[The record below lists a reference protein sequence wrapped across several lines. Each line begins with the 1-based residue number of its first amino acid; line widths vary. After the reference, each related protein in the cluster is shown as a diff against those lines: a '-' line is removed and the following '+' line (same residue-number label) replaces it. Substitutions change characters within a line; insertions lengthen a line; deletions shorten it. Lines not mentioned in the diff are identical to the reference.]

1 MADAQISFG
10 IDTRELF
17 AGLQNAS
24 AQTQQVITK
33 LEQDAKRLGDALV
46 NNMSK
51 GAGGVQNSKRELQGF
66 IEENKRAL
74 AAMQLNGEAGTKA
87 YKAIEDSVKKAQQ
100 EVAKI
105 DDAAKKVDASLAGIG
120 DGGNAATGKIG
131 GMFSGLTDKIP
142 GLSGGLGNLG
152 GSFQSLAGG
161 VTGLVPGL
169 GSLTGVLA
177 GGGITAGIAAVGA
190 GVAYAIDKGKEF
202 ETQLASLSSI
212 TGVSGAGLQD
222 LGNKAQIMASKFGT
236 DASANID
243 AFKTILSK
251 LGPDIAKSPEALNSM
266 AESVNTLSK
275 ATGDTPGAATEALT
289 GALLQFGVDLQ
300 DPKNAADAMAVA
312 MNTLA
317 AGAKFG
323 ASEVPEVAAAI
334 NVAGVAASKSKVSF
348 EETNSAIQIL
358 AAGGKVG
365 AEAGTSLR
373 NVLNKLG
380 EGRFLPKDTAKE
392 LEKAGVDINKLGDT
406 SITFSERLRELQKI
420 QSDAAL
426 TTKLFGT
433 DSAAASILIKGA
445 LNDTG
450 SGMDALTK
458 NVTGTQTATEQAAI
472 NMATFAETLARVKSN
487 IDNFAISFYQG
498 IQQVFGMIGEAVGP
512 SMSRLFD
519 AVGGTWQRIWS
530 VVGPI
535 LTLIGGGI
543 ISAIS
548 TAINVVVETV
558 TIAYNVF
565 VSVFDGIVNAVQPI
579 IDAFSEVGKI
589 IGDALGFGD
598 KGGETLDFMAIFQS
612 VLNGVGDA
620 IRFVADL
627 ISGALSGA
635 ISFVLTPVRFLAE
648 VIGSVITKVAEW
660 IKQSGI
666 LETVIGAVT
675 SAVDFFQG
683 IIQSIE
689 GAFNAVIA
697 TVNDLI
703 GFWNEMTSIVNLSGN
718 VWQGFQSA
726 LNSVWEI
733 IKNVANAIFDFGAN
747 IITTYLIE
755 PVKAAIGWVTGIVS
769 KIGEWVLSFGA
780 VQGVISIL
788 RNAAAGVSGFF
799 ANIGSYIDTVKMAI
813 GGIVSALNEVGNLVS
828 EFFGAISRADFS
840 GAYNV
845 VANSINRISS
855 AYKEG
860 QETAGKYLQAQK
872 EQEAQAASMARVL
885 DKLAGSS
892 TNAANKQVVLND
904 FIVQQP
910 DGTKPP
916 PGGDDDTEEK
926 EKGKTAKTITEFQ
939 KRKAAYDEFARGLE
953 IARDTE
959 FSKFTEAQKKESAE
973 YQKRLQADAG
983 KLNEYLNEQFQK
995 QKTTQFVELPVSIK
1009 PQGDNESASVIQ
1021 KFYVDTFLKNREVV
1035 DKLAAE
1041 QLKDQ
1046 LKAEAEARKQ
1056 AVADAEKQYKELSDI
1071 IAADIKQNT
1080 TAIATAIPNT
1090 GALTQAQYDEAKK
1103 NGDDYVETLRV
1114 KGRFINDQLVS
1125 AQIAGADKAA
1135 EALQKQ
1141 LDANNSLLNTAEQRL
1156 AAYVDASDVT
1166 LQNSTLANVAAYA
1179 AQRALIGA
1187 FLNDKTQAER
1197 EQAEQARAARL
1208 AELEQEETD
1217 LETSLAKREISFD
1230 EYQQKLGAIADERR
1244 EQESQQ
1250 EQTFNAVLA
1259 NLKRS
1264 GEQALNEIAKQQSAP
1279 IIATA
1284 KDKQTKILA
1293 AENEL
1298 AQAQRALN
1306 RTLIT
1311 DTEQYAK
1318 AQQDVAEKT
1327 KALADVDEQTY
1338 GFRTAVLE
1346 EFAGRAIEQFG
1357 ALAAT
1362 GTATL
1367 GDFGKAG
1374 LKIAADLLA
1383 QQIPIF
1389 VAQIFGTTVGQLGPF
1404 GVVVAG
1410 GLTATLW
1417 ALYNEAVAG
1426 FKTGGYTGDAGTDE
1440 VTGVVHGQEY
1450 VLNAEATRAN
1460 RDVLEWANKTNRPIA
1475 EYYKFHTVETS
1486 TTAVT
1491 HDGQLINEVQK
1502 LREETRNLGVHIRRN
1517 TTVELTG
1524 QLVADGNS
1532 INAMIEHNKR
1542 KTIRRG

>member
-17 AGLQNAS
+17 AGLQNVS
-24 AQTQQVITK
+24 TQTQQTISK

-51 GAGGVQNSKRELQGF
+51 GAGGIANSKRELLSF
-66 IEENKRAL
+66 VDENKKAL

-222 LGNKAQIMASKFGT
+222 LGNKAQTMATKFGT

-289 GALLQFGVDLQ
+289 GALLQFGVDLA

-445 LNDTG
+445 LNATG
-450 SGMDALTK
+450 SGMDALTA
-458 NVTGTQTATEQAAI
+458 NVTGTQTATEQAKI
-472 NMATFAETLARVKSN
+472 NMATFSETLARVKSN
-487 IDNFAISFYQG
+487 IDNFAIAFYQG
-498 IQQVFGMIGEAVGP
+498 LQQVFNIIGEAVGP
-512 SMSRLFD
+512 SLQRLFD
-519 AVGGTWQRIWS
+519 GFAGTWQRIWS

-535 LTLIGGGI
+535 LALIGGAI
-543 ISAIS
+543 ISSIVYAIDIIAE
-548 TAINVVVETV
+548 TAN
-558 TIAYNVF
+558 IAYNVF
-565 VSVFDGIVNAVQPI
+565 ISVFDGILNAVQPI
-579 IDAFSEVGKI
+579 IDAFKQVGAV

-697 TVNDLI
+697 VVNDLI

-780 VQGVISIL
+780 VQGVITIL
-788 RNAAAGVSGFF
+788 RNAAAGVSSFF
-799 ANIGSYIDTVKMAI
+799 ANIGSYIDVVKMAI

-872 EQEAQAASMARVL
+872 DQEAQAAKMANAL

-892 TNAANKQVVLND
+892 TNAANKQKVLND
-904 FIVQQP
+904 FIIQDTTEV
-910 DGTKPP
+910 KPP

-926 EKGKTAKTITEFQ
+926 EKGKTEKTITEFQ
-939 KRKAAYDEFARGLE
+939 KRKNAYDQFAARLEVSRESEFA
-953 IARDTE
+953 
-959 FSKFTEAQKKESAE
+959 KFTDQQKRESSE
-973 YQKRLQADAG
+973 YQKRLLNDSN
-983 KLNEYLNEQFQK
+983 KLNEFLNEQFQK
-995 QKTTQFVELPVSIK
+995 SKTTEFLDLPVKIK
-1009 PQGDNESASVIQ
+1009 PQGDTETDVNIQ
-1021 KFYVDTFLKNREVV
+1021 KFYVDTFLKNRDAVN
-1035 DKLAAE
+1035 KLADAQLKE
-1041 QLKDQ
+1041 QLKT
-1046 LKAEAEARKQ
+1046 EAEARKQ

-1103 NGDDYVETLRV
+1103 NGDDYIETLRA
-1114 KGRFINDQLVS
+1114 KGRFINDQLVN

-1141 LDANNSLLNTAEQRL
+1141 LDANNGLLSSAEQRL

-1208 AELEQEETD
+1208 AELNQEETD
-1217 LETSLAKREISFD
+1217 LETSLAKREVSFD
-1230 EYQQKLGAIADERR
+1230 EFQQKLGAIADARR
-1244 EQESQQ
+1244 EQEGDA
-1250 EQTFNAVLA
+1250 ENNFNAVLA

-1279 IIATA
+1279 MIATA
-1284 KDKQTKILA
+1284 KEKQTKILA
-1293 AENEL
+1293 AENDL
-1298 AQAQRALN
+1298 SQAQRALN

-1311 DTEQYAK
+1311 DTEAYAK

-1460 RDVLEWANKTNRPIA
+1460 RDVLEWANKTNRPIS

-1532 INAMIEHNKR
+1532 INAMIEYNKR

>member
-17 AGLQNAS
+17 AGLQNVS
-24 AQTQQVITK
+24 TQTQQTITK

-51 GAGGVQNSKRELQGF
+51 GAGGIANSKRELLSF
-66 IEENKRAL
+66 VDENKKAL

-212 TGVSGAGLQD
+212 TGVSGAGLDD
-222 LGNKAQIMASKFGT
+222 LGAKAQSMATKFGT

-275 ATGDTPGAATEALT
+275 ATGDDPGAATEALT
-289 GALLQFGVDLQ
+289 GALLQFGVDLA

-450 SGMDALTK
+450 SGMDALTA

-472 NMATFAETLARVKSN
+472 NMATFSETLARVKSN
-487 IDNFAISFYQG
+487 IDNFAIAFYQG

-519 AVGGTWQRIWS
+519 AIGGTWQRIWS
-530 VVGPI
+530 VVGPV
-535 LTLIGGGI
+535 LALIGGGI
-543 ISAIS
+543 ISGIS
-548 TAINVVVETV
+548 NAINLVVETA
-558 TIAYNVF
+558 TIGYNVF
-565 VSVFDGIVNAVQPI
+565 ISVFDGILNAIQPI
-579 IDAFSEVGKI
+579 IDAFKQVGAV

-598 KGGETLDFMAIFQS
+598 KGGQALDFMGIFQS

-675 SAVDFFQG
+675 GAVEFFQG

-697 TVNDLI
+697 VVNDLI

-718 VWQGFQSA
+718 VWQGFQGA
-726 LNSVWEI
+726 LNTVYDI
-733 IKNVANAIFDFGAN
+733 IKNVGNAIFDFGAN
-747 IITTYLIE
+747 IITQYLIE

-780 VQGVISIL
+780 VQGVITIL
-788 RNAAAGVSGFF
+788 RNAAAGVSSFF

-813 GGIVSALNEVGNLVS
+813 GGIVSALNEVGNLVN

-872 EQEAQAASMARVL
+872 EQEAQAAKMASIL

-892 TNAANKQVVLND
+892 TNAANKQKVLND

-916 PGGDDDTEEK
+916 PGGDDDDTEEAK
-926 EKGKTAKTITEFQ
+926 TEKTATEFQ
-939 KRKAAYDEFARGLE
+939 KRKAAYDQFAARLEVARESEFA
-953 IARDTE
+953 
-959 FSKFTEAQKKESAE
+959 KFTDQQKRESSE
-973 YQKRLQADAG
+973 YQKRLLNDSN
-983 KLNEYLNEQFQK
+983 KLNEFLNEQFQK
-995 QKTTQFVELPVSIK
+995 SKTTEFLDLPVKIK
-1009 PQGDNESASVIQ
+1009 PQGDTETDVNIQ
-1021 KFYVDTFLKNREVV
+1021 KFYVDTFLKNRDAVN
-1035 DKLAAE
+1035 KLADG

-1080 TAIATAIPNT
+1080 AAIATAIPNT

-1103 NGDDYVETLRV
+1103 NGDDYVETLRA

-1208 AELEQEETD
+1208 AELNQEETD

-1230 EYQQKLGAIADERR
+1230 EYQQKLGAIADQRR
-1244 EQESQQ
+1244 EQEGAA
-1250 EQTFNAVLA
+1250 ENKFNAVLA

-1279 IIATA
+1279 MIATA
-1284 KDKQTKILA
+1284 KAKQEEILR
-1293 AENEL
+1293 AENDL

-1306 RTLIT
+1306 RIAIT
-1311 DTEQYAK
+1311 DTEAYTK
-1318 AQQDVAEKT
+1318 AQEDVAEKT
-1327 KALADVDEQTY
+1327 KSLATVDEQTY

-1357 ALAAT
+1357 ALAAS

-1404 GVVVAG
+1404 GVLVAG
-1410 GLTATLW
+1410 GLTASLY
-1417 ALYNEAVAG
+1417 ALYNEAVSG

-1440 VTGVVHGQEY
+1440 VAGVVHGQEY

-1460 RDVLEWANKTNRPIA
+1460 RDVLEWANKTNRPIS

-1491 HDGQLINEVQK
+1491 HDGQLITEVQK

-1532 INAMIEHNKR
+1532 INAMIENNKR